1 MSTLP
6 TARRRAPLW
15 ALLAATVVSSTGNA
29 LTRVAIPWF
38 VLQTRGSAAETGLVV
53 FAETLPLALGGF
65 FGGALV
71 DRLGHRRAS
80 VASDLASGTTLA
92 LVPLLH
98 GFGLLPFWLLL
109 ALVFLGALLDAPG
122 GAARQALLPEAAR
135 LAGTGLERANAAYS
149 AFFRL
154 SILVGPVL
162 GGALVALLGAHTVLW
177 VDAATFALSAFLVG
191 SFAPA
196 GRAQASETPARGYAG
211 QLAEGVRFL
220 RTERALLALVVA
232 PGFLTLFLSPLYY
245 VVMPVWLQ
253 TGGGSA
259 ATLGAVFSAFG
270 EGAVLGAIGY
280 GIVGARFPRRAL
292 YRFCVAGSA
301 AGAVVI
307 AALPPLPVVV
317 GASVL
322 IGVALGPI
330 SPLAGVVTQERTPER
345 LRGRVFGVL
354 GATAQLAT
362 PLGVLLAGA
371 LLRILSIPMT
381 AAALAGGCALVALA
395 ELLRPSFGETDR
407 TDRLHRGG
415 DVLNTSRRS

>member
-1 MSTLP
+1 
-6 TARRRAPLW
+6 
-15 ALLAATVVSSTGNA
+15 
-29 LTRVAIPWF
+29 
-38 VLQTRGSAAETGLVV
+38 
-53 FAETLPLALGGF
+53 
-65 FGGALV
+65 
-71 DRLGHRRAS
+71 
-80 VASDLASGTTLA
+80 
-92 LVPLLH
+92 
-98 GFGLLPFWLLL
+98 
-109 ALVFLGALLDAPG
+109 
-122 GAARQALLPEAAR
+122 
-135 LAGTGLERANAAYS
+135 
-149 AFFRL
+149 
-154 SILVGPVL
+154 
-162 GGALVALLGAHTVLW
+162 
-177 VDAATFALSAFLVG
+177 
-191 SFAPA
+191 
-196 GRAQASETPARGYAG
+196 
-211 QLAEGVRFL
+211 
-220 RTERALLALVVA
+220 
-232 PGFLTLFLSPLYY
+232 
-245 VVMPVWLQ
+245 MPVWLQ

-270 EGAVLGAIGY
+270 GGAVLGAIGY

-330 SPLAGVVTQERTPER
+330 SPLAGIVTQERTPER